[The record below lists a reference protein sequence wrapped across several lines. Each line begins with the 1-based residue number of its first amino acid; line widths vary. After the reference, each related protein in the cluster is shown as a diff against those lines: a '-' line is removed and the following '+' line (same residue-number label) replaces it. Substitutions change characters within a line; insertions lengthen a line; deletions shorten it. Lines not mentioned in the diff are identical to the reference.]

1 MLGFVPEWEWSAHH
15 DQIPAGGALVL
26 YTDGV
31 AEARRG
37 KALLGTEGVM
47 RSLQEL
53 LREGAESLA
62 EGLRERAHTFAGGEI
77 RDDLAIVALR
87 RTEA

>member
-1 MLGFVPEWEWSAHH
+1 MLGFIPEWEWSGHR

-31 AEARRG
+31 TEARRG
-37 KALLGTEGVM
+37 KVMMGTEGVVEAL
-47 RSLQEL
+47 REL

-62 EGLRERAHTFAGGEI
+62 EGLRQRAHTFAGGEI

-87 RTEA
+87 RTET